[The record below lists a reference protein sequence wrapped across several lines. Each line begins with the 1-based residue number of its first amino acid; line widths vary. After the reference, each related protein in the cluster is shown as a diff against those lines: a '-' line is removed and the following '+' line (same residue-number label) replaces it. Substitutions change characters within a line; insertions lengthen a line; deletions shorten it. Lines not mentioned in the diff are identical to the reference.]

1 MNRVTLPVAIT
12 EGQYA
17 RLQERGNM
25 AGYLLNL
32 MFTHIDEYGPLRS
45 QSQIVNGEKR
55 TKQVAMTLNAGM
67 FQKLKTKAESHGLPW
82 QEYGRRLALQILQ
95 DSELRQTSTHVDT
108 SKLIDAIDEYL
119 QNEKDEEITLQ
130 AEVLKELVQKKEQK
144 NRYKRLIPEIQK
156 LLMNGV
162 TLDDVIATAEA
173 MGESKCTA

>member
-55 TKQVAMTLNAGM
+55 AKQVAMTLNAGM

-119 QNEKDEEITLQ
+119 QNEADE
-130 AEVLKELVQKKEQK
+130 
-144 NRYKRLIPEIQK
+144 
-156 LLMNGV
+156 
-162 TLDDVIATAEA
+162 
-173 MGESKCTA
+173 